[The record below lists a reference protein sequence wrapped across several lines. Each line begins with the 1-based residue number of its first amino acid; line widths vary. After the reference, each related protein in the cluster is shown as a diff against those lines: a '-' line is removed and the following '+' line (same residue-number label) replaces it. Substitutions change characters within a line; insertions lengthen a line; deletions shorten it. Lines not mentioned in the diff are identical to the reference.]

1 MKLSE
6 NLLLSEVTK
15 SQTASRRGIANTP
28 HGEHLDNLIHLAE
41 TIFQPL
47 RTHFAKPIFISSGYR
62 SPELNKAIG
71 GSVTSQHCK
80 GEAIDIDND
89 ATDDPSNKEI
99 FDWIK
104 QNLEFDQLINEFP
117 DKDGNPA
124 WVHVS
129 VKKNGQNRKQV
140 LKAEKVKGK
149 TVYSII

>member
-1 MKLSE
+1 MKLSA

-15 SQTASRRGIANTP
+15 SQTATRQGIDNTP
-28 HGEHLDNLIHLAE
+28 SGAHLDNLNYLAQ
-41 TIFQPL
+41 TIFQPI
-47 RTHFAKPIFISSGYR
+47 RTHFGKPIFISSGYR
-62 SPELNKAIG
+62 SEALNKAVR

-99 FDWIK
+99 FEWIK

-117 DKDGNPA
+117 DGDGNPA
-124 WVHVS
+124 WLHVS

>member
-1 MKLSE
+1 MKLSA

-15 SQTASRRGIANTP
+15 SQTATRQGIDNTP
-28 HGEHLDNLIHLAE
+28 SGAHLDNLNYLAQ
-41 TIFQPL
+41 TIFQPI
-47 RTHFAKPIFISSGYR
+47 RTHFGKPIFISSGYR
-62 SPELNKAIG
+62 SEALNKAVR

-99 FDWIK
+99 FEWIK

-117 DKDGNPA
+117 DGDGNPA